1 MKYKAPKVKV
11 KDTISASHH
20 PTNIGGPLSSSRVK
34 KASKI
39 KTARISPMKESET
52 RKGIMR
58 FKNLM
63 RYLKSN

>member
-1 MKYKAPKVKV
+1 MKFKAPKVKV

-20 PTNIGGPLSSSRVK
+20 PTNIGGALSVAKVK
-34 KASKI
+34 RASKI
-39 KTARISPMKESET
+39 KVPSISGPKESES
-52 RKGIMR
+52 RKGMMR

>member
-1 MKYKAPKVKV
+1 MKFKAPKVKV

-20 PTNIGGPLSSSRVK
+20 PTNVGGALSSSKVK

-39 KTARISPMKESET
+39 KTPSISPIKESET

-63 RYLKSN
+63 RYLKSK

>member
-1 MKYKAPKVKV
+1 MKFKAPKTKV

-20 PTNIGGPLSSSRVK
+20 PTNVGGALSSSRVK

-63 RYLKSN
+63 RYLKSK

>member
-1 MKYKAPKVKV
+1 MKFKAPKVKV
-11 KDTISASHH
+11 NDIISASHH
-20 PTNIGGPLSSSRVK
+20 PTNIGGALSSTKIK

-39 KTARISPMKESET
+39 KSLPITGPKESES

>member
-1 MKYKAPKVKV
+1 MKFKAPKVKV

-20 PTNIGGPLSSSRVK
+20 PTNVGGALSSSKIK

-39 KTARISPMKESET
+39 KASSISGPKESES
-52 RKGIMR
+52 RKGMMR

-63 RYLKSN
+63 RFLKSN